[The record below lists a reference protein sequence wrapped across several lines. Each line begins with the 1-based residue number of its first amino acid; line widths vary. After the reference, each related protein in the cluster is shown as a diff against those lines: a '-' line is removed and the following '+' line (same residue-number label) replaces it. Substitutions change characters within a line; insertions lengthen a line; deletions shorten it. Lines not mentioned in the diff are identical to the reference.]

1 MTRTSKTRPSEA
13 LSVEELRELSVPSG
27 PRSCLAIFGDWA
39 VVAGVFVVAA
49 RFPHWWVYAAG
60 MILMARQQL
69 ALALLMHDGAHGR
82 LFESRAWNDHAA
94 QLFCAGPVFLPLATY
109 KNGHLKHHQVPL
121 TPGDPDIILIGG
133 YPAPAAK
140 LLKKLAQDLSG
151 LSYFKFLKFFMYM
164 AKRQRRAARRSGA
177 PAPASGETMSPAFVR
192 FSILAPNLALFG
204 VLAAAGRPW
213 LYFLLWTIPS
223 MTILQGLLRVRA
235 LAEHAGFQPGPD
247 QALNARTVLSPYQ
260 AFFVA
265 PHYANYHIEHH
276 LFVSVPFFRLP
287 DLHRRLRSRGA
298 LPEAN
303 LFAGYAPVLSSLVQ

>member
-1 MTRTSKTRPSEA
+1 MTRTSKTRPA
-13 LSVEELRELSVPSG
+13 DVLSVEELRELSVPSG
-27 PRSCLAIFGDWA
+27 WRSCLAIGGDWA
-39 VVAGVFVVAA
+39 AVAAVFVLAA

-60 MILMARQQL
+60 MILVARQQL

-82 LFESRAWNDHAA
+82 LFESRVLNDHAA

-109 KNGHLKHHQVPL
+109 KNGHLKHHQDPL

-140 LLKKLAQDLSG
+140 LLKKLAQDLCG

-164 AKRQRRAARRSGA
+164 AKRQRRAERRGGVAAA
-177 PAPASGETMSPAFVR
+177 PRETMSRAFVR
-192 FSILAPNLALFG
+192 FSIVASNLALFG
-204 VLAAAGRPW
+204 VLAAAGHPW

-247 QALNARTVLSPYQ
+247 QALNARTVLSPFQ
-260 AFFVA
+260 SFFVA

-287 DLHRRLRSRGA
+287 ELHRRLRCRGA
-298 LPEAN
+298 LPEEN
-303 LFAGYAPVLSSLVQ
+303 LFAGYGPVMSSLVS